1 MANRKE
7 RRAAARNKENEASD
21 AIAPDEVL
29 GGGDDALP
37 PGEAVP
43 FPDHEEDVLFK
54 AQMQVLNV
62 LLGHWKT
69 GLAVVGAVLF
79 GVLVVGEYGAHQVDE
94 QRGFQDKIADI
105 DRRMPDQSPAE
116 ILDPTGSG
124 LDPNL
129 KANIEEGARRYEA
142 VAGGSKGAAAVMAW
156 LKAGSAWE
164 RAGDDE
170 KAMTAYGAAHGV
182 GASDVIGWSAASQL
196 PTLRQPRV
204 IRMRPSRH
212 SSRFSLACLGS
223 RLSKL
228 RSALRPSLRTPVAR
242 KKASRRT
249 THSLQPIRVRRL
261 SSRPT
266 MAFAGSERLDEH
278 RGGLRCGP
286 GPERSAR
293 ARCVIV

>member
-1 MANRKE
+1 M
-7 RRAAARNKENEASD
+7 
-21 AIAPDEVL
+21 L

-94 QRGFQDKIADI
+94 QRGFQDQIADI

-116 ILDPTGSG
+116 ILDPSGSG

-142 VAGGSKGAAAVMAW
+142 VAGGAKGAAAVMAW

-182 GASDVIGWSAASQL
+182 GASDVIGWSAASQFANAQAASGD
-196 PTLRQPRV
+196 PDAAIATLKAVQPRV
-204 IRMRPSRH
+204 SGLSAQQVALGIATILEDAGRKEEG
-212 SSRFSLACLGS
+212 LAAYNAFIAAHPD
-223 RLSKL
+223 
-228 RSALRPSLRTPVAR
+228 SALIEQANDG
-242 KKASRRT
+242 
-249 THSLQPIRVRRL
+249 VRRL
-261 SSRPT
+261 GE
-266 MAFAGSERLDEH
+266 AG
-278 RGGLRCGP
+278 
-286 GPERSAR
+286 
-293 ARCVIV
+293 

>member
-69 GLAVVGAVLF
+69 GLAVVGVVLF

-94 QRGFQDKIADI
+94 QRGFQDQIADI

-116 ILDPTGSG
+116 ILDPSGSG

-142 VAGGSKGAAAVMAW
+142 VAGGAKGAAAVMAW

-182 GASDVIGWSAASQL
+182 GASDVIGWSAASQFANAQAASGD
-196 PTLRQPRV
+196 PDAAIATLKSVQPRV
-204 IRMRPSRH
+204 SGLSAQQVALGIATILEDAGRKEEG
-212 SSRFSLACLGS
+212 LAAYNAFIS
-223 RLSKL
+223 AHPD
-228 RSALRPSLRTPVAR
+228 SALIEQANDG
-242 KKASRRT
+242 
-249 THSLQPIRVRRL
+249 VRRL
-261 SSRPT
+261 GE
-266 MAFAGSERLDEH
+266 AG
-278 RGGLRCGP
+278 
-286 GPERSAR
+286 
-293 ARCVIV
+293 

>member
-1 MANRKE
+1 
-7 RRAAARNKENEASD
+7 
-21 AIAPDEVL
+21 
-29 GGGDDALP
+29 
-37 PGEAVP
+37 
-43 FPDHEEDVLFK
+43 
-54 AQMQVLNV
+54 MQVLNV

-94 QRGFQDKIADI
+94 QRGYQDQIADI

-182 GASDVIGWSAASQL
+182 GASDVIGWSAASQFANAQAASGD
-196 PTLRQPRV
+196 PDAAIATLKAVQPRV
-204 IRMRPSRH
+204 SGLSAQQVALGIATILEDAGRKEEG
-212 SSRFSLACLGS
+212 LAAYNAFIAAHPD
-223 RLSKL
+223 
-228 RSALRPSLRTPVAR
+228 SALIEQANDG
-242 KKASRRT
+242 
-249 THSLQPIRVRRL
+249 VRRL
-261 SSRPT
+261 GE
-266 MAFAGSERLDEH
+266 AG
-278 RGGLRCGP
+278 
-286 GPERSAR
+286 
-293 ARCVIV
+293 

>member
-7 RRAAARNKENEASD
+7 RRPAARNKDNEASD

-94 QRGFQDKIADI
+94 QRGYQDQIADI

-182 GASDVIGWSAASQL
+182 GASDVIGWSAASQFANAQAASGD
-196 PTLRQPRV
+196 PDAAIATLKAVQPRV
-204 IRMRPSRH
+204 SGLSAQQVALGIATILEDAGRKEEG
-212 SSRFSLACLGS
+212 LAAYNAFIAAHPD
-223 RLSKL
+223 
-228 RSALRPSLRTPVAR
+228 SALIEQANDG
-242 KKASRRT
+242 
-249 THSLQPIRVRRL
+249 VRRL
-261 SSRPT
+261 GE
-266 MAFAGSERLDEH
+266 AG
-278 RGGLRCGP
+278 
-286 GPERSAR
+286 
-293 ARCVIV
+293 